1 MLHLFWLLLLSVFY
15 SINSSLIFH
24 LYLCVLSLPS
34 GNSFLHCYLK
44 YINFFALG
52 SLVLNIS
59 GNRTLVL
66 LVSSQAIMASLVL
79 YLKQLS
85 SFSVYA
91 CLPSFPLFTLKSV
104 QVLCS
109 DLQYFLFK
117 LLFVVTICLLGNST
131 VIVVFH
137 QFSCRLRK
145 VLLRLLEPQKQQK
158 MNGHGAAPQNLK
170 LNNRDP
176 CYKTFVPGL

>member
-85 SFSVYA
+85 SFYVYS

-104 QVLCS
+104 EVLCS
-109 DLQYFLFK
+109 DLQYFLFSFQAP
-117 LLFVVTICLLGNST
+117 LCCLLGNST

-145 VLLRLLEPQKQQK
+145 VLLRLLEPQRQQK